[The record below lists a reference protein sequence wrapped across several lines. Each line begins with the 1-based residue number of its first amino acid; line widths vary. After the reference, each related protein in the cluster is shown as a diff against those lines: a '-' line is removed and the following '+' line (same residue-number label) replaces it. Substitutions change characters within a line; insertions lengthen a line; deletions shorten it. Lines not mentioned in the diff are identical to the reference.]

1 MRLDA
6 SVSALSLCSALPSP
20 SALPRKALGNQ
31 FTIFFYPIVAAHKTS
46 SLEIATWKLVLSRE
60 SIKA

>member
-20 SALPRKALGNQ
+20 FGLPRKALGNQ
-31 FTIFFYPIVAAHKTS
+31 FTIFFYLIVAAHKTS
-46 SLEIATWKLVLSRE
+46 SLEIATWKLVLSRK